1 MQRTATLRNALQRN
15 SAFLLGVI
23 MQFSVATAAL
33 KSMSPYSQ
41 SRLHDEP
48 AFEKESKDAYEK
60 RTWLSKAHIGDKGT
74 LVIPAVSMH
83 QAIMEGAKYSKR
95 QIPGQGKATWTAKFK
110 SGIAIMQNID
120 TGIRKD
126 DVPFIDVWC
135 DAQGKT
141 GAMASTRVQRRFPQV
156 PEWEASFDI
165 WILDPII
172 TADILREMLDVA
184 GLFIGIGRWRP
195 SMSAGMNGR
204 FSVTDL
210 KWQDNRK
217 LQAA

>member
-1 MQRTATLRNALQRN
+1 
-15 SAFLLGVI
+15 
-23 MQFSVATAAL
+23 MQFSVATVTL
-33 KSMSPYSQ
+33 KSLSPYSQ
-41 SRLHDEP
+41 SRLHDEA
-48 AFEKESKDAYEK
+48 AFEKEAKDAYEK
-60 RTWLSKAHIGDKGT
+60 RTWLCKAHFSDHDT

-83 QAIMEGAKYSKR
+83 QAITEAAKYSKR

-110 SGIAIMQNID
+110 SGIAITQNID
-120 TGIRKD
+120 TGISKAN
-126 DVPFIDVWC
+126 VPFEDVWC

-156 PEWEASFDI
+156 PEWGATFEI

-195 SMSAGMNGR
+195 SMSGGLNGR
-204 FSVTDL
+204 FTVTGL
-210 KWQDNRK
+210 EWQDNRA
-217 LQAA
+217 LQLAG